1 MLWPIQ
7 ELARVYAEMQQA
19 IAGGERIFSLLD
31 TRPDIS
37 DRDTAVVPGT
47 LKAPIRFEHVD
58 FEYRKGEPVL
68 MDFDLEV
75 APGEMIALVG
85 ATGAG
90 KSTIVNLL
98 CRFYDPTRGCIR
110 IGGRDIRVVS
120 ASCIGPA
127 RSGWIVWLSSSSSTG
142 SSFVIRIW

>member
-98 CRFYDPTRGCIR
+98 CRFYDPTRG
-110 IGGRDIRVVS
+110 
-120 ASCIGPA
+120 
-127 RSGWIVWLSSSSSTG
+127 
-142 SSFVIRIW
+142 